1 MEGLTDI
8 VGITAAVC
16 GLIGVIIT
24 AFAFL
29 GQTSIS
35 ITLMTHEQREKY
47 RLAQKII
54 VYVGLFAFSFG
65 IGMVLDVGFIDIRL
79 IIEKGGECFLIS
91 VLAVVAAI
99 LSLIFMLLFTRRDK
113 KSKNTHKFFH
123 YLLSFALLFT
133 GIFVLVLNVIF
144 SNMASGTEA
153 LRINVVLSFAFLVF
167 MWMLVNLRGLGK
179 EDEVAYL
186 KTRCGEEEF
195 FLFEMKGDY
204 LVAGDKRCLTEC
216 SYFRLIK
223 VSDMKEPL
231 ESIRGGVE

>member
-65 IGMVLDVGFIDIRL
+65 VGMALDVDFLNPGS
-79 IIEKGGECFLIS
+79 IIEKGGECFPIIA
-91 VLAVVAAI
+91 LAVVAAI
-99 LSLIFMLLFTRRDK
+99 LSLIFMLLFARRDK
-113 KSKNTHKFFH
+113 KSNNTHNFFH
-123 YLLSFALLFT
+123 YLFSFALLFT
-133 GIFVLVLNVIF
+133 GIFALVLNVIF

-186 KTRCGEEEF
+186 KTQCGEEEL

-223 VSDMKEPL
+223 VSEMKEPL
-231 ESIRGGVE
+231 ESVRGGEE